1 MVVTEKD
8 GKQDS
13 LLFDAVMICSGH
25 HVYPNMPT
33 DSFPGKLEI
42 YKIIIGFIGKHLE
55 LKDIFLPIIVFKLPE
70 TSKVKKIFMYD
81 DMKNIITYSLSP
93 KDCTNDRQTDMSS
106 YVFKS

>member
-42 YKIIIGFIGKHLE
+42 YNNNNNNGIYRPTSRVEGYLSPIII
-55 LKDIFLPIIVFKLPE
+55 FKLPE
-70 TSKVKKIFMYD
+70 TSNIKKYLCM
-81 DMKNIITYSLSP
+81 II
-93 KDCTNDRQTDMSS
+93 
-106 YVFKS
+106 

>member
-8 GKQDS
+8 GKQDI

-42 YKIIIGFIGKHLE
+42 YIIIMGFIGKHLE
-55 LKDIFLPIIVFKLPE
+55 LKDIFP
-70 TSKVKKIFMYD
+70 
-81 DMKNIITYSLSP
+81 
-93 KDCTNDRQTDMSS
+93 Q
-106 YVFKS
+106 